1 MRGHKLACCDT
12 NIPICGHD
20 ASAGA
25 KHTAAD
31 RLLRELIIQDRCRL
45 SPQVL
50 QEFYVHVTRR
60 IARPMTEDEAAVAVS
75 KYAHWATVATDA
87 RDVQSAT
94 ALARQR
100 DMSLWDALIVV
111 SALKCDADVLWTEDL
126 QHGASFGGLQV
137 RNPFVDE
144 SPARAP
150 ESGPS
155 GPA

>member
-1 MRGHKLACCDT
+1 MSGHESEFCDT
-12 NIPICGHD
+12 NILIYGHD

-25 KHTAAD
+25 KHTVAA

-50 QEFYVHVTRR
+50 QEFYVNVTRK

-75 KYAHWATVATDA
+75 KYAHWATAATDA
-87 RDVQSAT
+87 RDVQSAI

-100 DMSLWDALIVV
+100 RMSLWDALIVV

-126 QHGASFGGLQV
+126 QHGASFGSLQV

-144 SPARAP
+144 SLARAG
-150 ESGPS
+150 ESGP
-155 GPA
+155 A